1 MSGCCL
7 PRRSPNSVTKAGSGG
22 RVACNLLVVVAVSA
36 ANACRHDKDLLLRAV
51 STERCRFSIRKDIE
65 AVIAVNDQDVRELPA
80 YGVAEAAHYLLVPRA
95 TLRSWLAGMSY
106 GKGSD
111 RRRFRPVIQP
121 AATSPVALSFINL
134 IEAHV
139 LAAIRRKHRVDMPA
153 VRRTID
159 FLKKEFGSPHPLA
172 DYKFETNGVDLFV
185 EHLGDLISVSQGGQL
200 AIRQLLEAH
209 LRRIDR
215 DDKGFPLR
223 LYPFTRVDETEQ
235 PKNIVIDPFI
245 SFGKAVITGTGV
257 STDIVTERFKAGES
271 ADDLANDYGCARE
284 KIEEAIRCEL
294 SLAEAA

>member
-1 MSGCCL
+1 M
-7 PRRSPNSVTKAGSGG
+7 K
-22 RVACNLLVVVAVSA
+22 
-36 ANACRHDKDLLLRAV
+36 
-51 STERCRFSIRKDIE
+51 
-65 AVIAVNDQDVRELPA
+65 DQDVRELPA

-95 TLRSWLAGMSY
+95 TLRSWVVGMSY
-106 GKGSD
+106 RNDGE
-111 RRRFRPVIQP
+111 RRFFKRVIHP

-139 LAAIRRKHRVDMPA
+139 LAAIRRRHRVDMPA

-159 FLKKEFGSPHPLA
+159 FLKREFGSAHPLA
-172 DYKFETNGVDLFV
+172 DHKFETDGVNLFIS
-185 EHLGDLISVSQGGQL
+185 HYGDFISVSQGGQL
-200 AIRQLLEAH
+200 AVRDLLKAH

-215 DDKGFPLR
+215 DDKGLPLR

-245 SFGKAVITGTGV
+245 SFGKAVITGTGI
-257 STDIVTERFKAGES
+257 STDIVAERFKAGES
-271 ADDLANDYGCARE
+271 ADELASDYGCARE

>member
-1 MSGCCL
+1 
-7 PRRSPNSVTKAGSGG
+7 
-22 RVACNLLVVVAVSA
+22 
-36 ANACRHDKDLLLRAV
+36 
-51 STERCRFSIRKDIE
+51 
-65 AVIAVNDQDVRELPA
+65 
-80 YGVAEAAHYLLVPRA
+80 
-95 TLRSWLAGMSY
+95 MSY
-106 GKGSD
+106 GEASD
-111 RRRFRPVIQP
+111 RKRFKPLIEP
-121 AATSPVALSFINL
+121 AARSPVALSFINL

-159 FLKKEFGSPHPLA
+159 FLKREFGSPHPLA
-172 DYKFETNGVDLFV
+172 DHKFETDGVNLFIS
-185 EHLGDLISVSQGGQL
+185 HYGDFISVSQGGQL
-200 AIRQLLEAH
+200 AVRELLKAH

-245 SFGKAVITGTGV
+245 SFGKAVITGTGI
-257 STDIVTERFKAGES
+257 STDIVAERFKAGES
-271 ADDLANDYGCARE
+271 ADELASDYGCARE

>member
-1 MSGCCL
+1 MQ
-7 PRRSPNSVTKAGSGG
+7 KGS
-22 RVACNLLVVVAVSA
+22 LQL
-36 ANACRHDKDLLLRAV
+36 K
-51 STERCRFSIRKDIE
+51 
-65 AVIAVNDQDVRELPA
+65 DQDVRELPA

-95 TLRSWLAGMSY
+95 TLRSWVAGMSY
-106 GKGSD
+106 GSD
-111 RRRFRPVIQP
+111 GERRFFKRVIHP

-139 LAAIRRKHRVDMPA
+139 LAAIRRRHRVDMPA

-159 FLKKEFGSPHPLA
+159 FLKREFGSAHPLA
-172 DYKFETNGVDLFV
+172 DHKFETDGVNLFIS
-185 EHLGDLISVSQGGQL
+185 HYGGFISVSQGGQL
-200 AIRQLLEAH
+200 AVREFLEAH

-245 SFGKAVITGTGV
+245 SFGKAVITGTGI
-257 STDIVTERFKAGES
+257 STDIVAERFKAGES
-271 ADDLANDYGCARE
+271 ADELASDYGCASE

>member
-1 MSGCCL
+1 
-7 PRRSPNSVTKAGSGG
+7 VK
-22 RVACNLLVVVAVSA
+22 
-36 ANACRHDKDLLLRAV
+36 
-51 STERCRFSIRKDIE
+51 
-65 AVIAVNDQDVRELPA
+65 DQDVRELPA

-95 TLRSWLAGMSY
+95 TLRSWVVGMSY
-106 GKGSD
+106 GSD
-111 RRRFRPVIQP
+111 PNRKFFKPLIEP

-139 LAAIRRKHRVDMPA
+139 LAAIRRRHRINMPA
-153 VRRTID
+153 VRRTIV

-257 STDIVTERFKAGES
+257 STDIVAERFKAGES
-271 ADDLANDYGCARE
+271 ADELANDYGCARE

>member
-1 MSGCCL
+1 MS
-7 PRRSPNSVTKAGSGG
+7 
-22 RVACNLLVVVAVSA
+22 
-36 ANACRHDKDLLLRAV
+36 
-51 STERCRFSIRKDIE
+51 
-65 AVIAVNDQDVRELPA
+65 DQDVRELPA

-111 RRRFRPVIQP
+111 RRRFRSVIQP

-257 STDIVTERFKAGES
+257 STDVVAERFKAGES
-271 ADDLANDYGCARE
+271 ADELANDYGCARE

>member
-1 MSGCCL
+1 M
-7 PRRSPNSVTKAGSGG
+7 K
-22 RVACNLLVVVAVSA
+22 
-36 ANACRHDKDLLLRAV
+36 
-51 STERCRFSIRKDIE
+51 
-65 AVIAVNDQDVRELPA
+65 DQDVRELPA

-95 TLRSWLAGMSY
+95 TLRSWVAGMSY
-106 GKGSD
+106 GSD
-111 RRRFRPVIQP
+111 GERRFFKPVIQP

-153 VRRTID
+153 VRRAID
-159 FLKKEFGSPHPLA
+159 FLKKEFGSQHPLA
-172 DYKFETNGVDLFV
+172 DHKFETNGVDLFV
-185 EHLGDLISVSQGGQL
+185 ERYGQLLSVSEGGQL
-200 AIRQLLEAH
+200 AVRQLLEAH

-223 LYPFTRVDETEQ
+223 LYPFTRVDESEQ

-257 STDIVTERFKAGES
+257 STDIVAERFKAGES
-271 ADDLANDYGCARE
+271 ADELANDYGCARE

>member
-1 MSGCCL
+1 M
-7 PRRSPNSVTKAGSGG
+7 K
-22 RVACNLLVVVAVSA
+22 
-36 ANACRHDKDLLLRAV
+36 
-51 STERCRFSIRKDIE
+51 
-65 AVIAVNDQDVRELPA
+65 DQDVRELPA

-95 TLRSWLAGMSY
+95 TLRSWVAGMSY
-106 GKGSD
+106 GSD
-111 RRRFRPVIQP
+111 GERRFFKRVIHP

-139 LAAIRRKHRVDMPA
+139 LAAIRRRHRVDMPA

-159 FLKKEFGSPHPLA
+159 FLKREFGSAHPLA
-172 DYKFETNGVDLFV
+172 DHKFETDGVNLFIS
-185 EHLGDLISVSQGGQL
+185 HYGDFISVSQGGQL
-200 AIRQLLEAH
+200 AVREFLEAH

-245 SFGKAVITGTGV
+245 SFGKAVITGTGI
-257 STDIVTERFKAGES
+257 STDIVAERFKAGES
-271 ADDLANDYGCARE
+271 ADELASDYGCVRE

>member
-1 MSGCCL
+1 V
-7 PRRSPNSVTKAGSGG
+7 RN
-22 RVACNLLVVVAVSA
+22 
-36 ANACRHDKDLLLRAV
+36 
-51 STERCRFSIRKDIE
+51 
-65 AVIAVNDQDVRELPA
+65 QDVRELPA

-95 TLRSWLAGMSY
+95 TLRSWVAGMSY
-106 GKGSD
+106 GSD
-111 RRRFRPVIQP
+111 GERRFFKPVIQP
-121 AATSPVALSFINL
+121 AAKLPVALSFINL

-139 LAAIRRKHRVDMPA
+139 LAAIRRRHRVDMPA

-172 DYKFETNGVDLFV
+172 DHKFETDGVNLFIS
-185 EHLGDLISVSQGGQL
+185 HYGDFISVSQGGQL
-200 AIRQLLEAH
+200 AVRDLLKAH

-245 SFGKAVITGTGV
+245 SFGKAVITGTGI
-257 STDIVTERFKAGES
+257 STNIVAERFKAGES
-271 ADDLANDYGCARE
+271 ADELASDYCCARE

>member
-1 MSGCCL
+1 M
-7 PRRSPNSVTKAGSGG
+7 
-22 RVACNLLVVVAVSA
+22 
-36 ANACRHDKDLLLRAV
+36 
-51 STERCRFSIRKDIE
+51 I
-65 AVIAVNDQDVRELPA
+65 DQDVRELPA

-95 TLRSWLAGMSY
+95 TLRSWVVGMSY
-106 GKGSD
+106 GSD
-111 RRRFRPVIQP
+111 SERRFFKPVIQP
-121 AATSPVALSFINL
+121 AAKAPVALSFINL

-139 LAAIRRKHRVDMPA
+139 LAAIRRRHRVDMRA
-153 VRRTID
+153 VRRAID

-185 EHLGDLISVSQGGQL
+185 EHFGDFISASQGGQL
-200 AIRQLLEAH
+200 AVRELLKAH

-223 LYPFTRVDETEQ
+223 LYPFTRADETEQ

-245 SFGKAVITGTGV
+245 SFGKAVIAGTGV
-257 STDIVTERFKAGES
+257 STDIVAERFKAGES
-271 ADDLANDYGCARE
+271 ADELAKDYGCARE